1 MELAWYIYAI
11 VLASGVLCGIINTL
25 AGGGSLITLP
35 VLMTVI
41 SGDQSAAEAN
51 VTNRLGFLFQ
61 SIVAS
66 ARFKKKRTFEWSW
79 GIRPAIPLTLGTLIG
94 AWIAVL
100 APNDVIRH
108 ATGVVL
114 IFMLP
119 MIFLQPEKWLKNKVT
134 AMPQIKWWLYPVYF
148 AVGVYAGFLQAGI
161 GYFLLILLVLGSGY
175 DLLTA
180 NSIKVFVVLFTTIA
194 ALIIFFIH
202 AGKVKIHYD
211 VGILQAAG
219 QAAGA
224 WIGVKFATTW
234 KPQIIRWLLI
244 TLIIVFAVK
253 LLAF

>member
-1 MELAWYIYAI
+1 MDLEWYIYAI
-11 VLASGVLCGIINTL
+11 VLASGIVCGVINTL

-41 SGDQSAAEAN
+41 AGDNAAAEAN

-66 ARFKKKRTFEWSW
+66 ARFKKKKTFEWSW
-79 GIRPAIPLTLGTLIG
+79 GLRPAIPLTLGTIIG
-94 AWIAVL
+94 AWIAVHV
-100 APNDVIRH
+100 PNDVIRQ

-119 MIFLQPEKWLKNKVT
+119 VIFLQPEKWLKSKVT
-134 AMPQIKWWLYPVYF
+134 TLPQTKWWLYPVYF
-148 AVGVYAGFLQAGI
+148 AVGIYAGFLQAGI
-161 GYFLLILLVLGSGY
+161 GYFLLILLVLGTGY

-194 ALIIFFIH
+194 ALVVFFFY

-219 QAAGA
+219 QALGA
-224 WIGVKFATTW
+224 WLGVKFATTW

-244 TLIIVFAVK
+244 ILIVAFAVK